1 MAIIKSQ
8 IEKAKTPK
16 DKEYWIKFLGLG
28 SPYAAV
34 YIAAGKKIS
43 FSLFV
48 IEKNEEFPVLYI
60 DKHFPQEYI
69 RLKNLPAIKKG
80 FKSNL
85 KEIGNRILREIKVM
99 TISQG
104 GVEKS
109 IPKRPPYN
117 TFSEIKYMVDLTGQ
131 GAFSWGNTALRSQLI
146 SAKITK
152 FKNNTYRLNVKYNN
166 WMYDK
171 FTDPLDGSKIG
182 KPFDLPKSIPYVMK
196 TKKER
201 KEVTI
206 LIKNLNEIPERLSR
220 QSK

>member
-60 DKHFPQEYI
+60 DKHFPQEYT

-152 FKNNTYRLNVKYNN
+152 FKNNTYRLNVKYNS

>member
-60 DKHFPQEYI
+60 DKHFPQEYT

-109 IPKRPPYN
+109 IPKSCLLYTSPSPRD
-117 TFSEIKYMVDLTGQ
+117 S
-131 GAFSWGNTALRSQLI
+131 
-146 SAKITK
+146 
-152 FKNNTYRLNVKYNN
+152 
-166 WMYDK
+166 
-171 FTDPLDGSKIG
+171 
-182 KPFDLPKSIPYVMK
+182 
-196 TKKER
+196 
-201 KEVTI
+201 
-206 LIKNLNEIPERLSR
+206 
-220 QSK
+220 